1 MIIFSFAMI
10 TIFMT
15 YPKIKTG
22 NIEVHS
28 DWSFHGL
35 RAEQIF
41 LNLKGSYAELNG
53 KRTTLINSARGT
65 IKVRTK
71 KGINT
76 ITVGYSPSKL
86 YYVGIIISVMT
97 WISLLVLAFYRK
109 GVFKINHE

>member
-22 NIEVHS
+22 NIEVYS

-71 KGINT
+71 KESIRLPLD
-76 ITVGYSPSKL
+76 TVLQNYTML
-86 YYVGIIISVMT
+86 
-97 WISLLVLAFYRK
+97 
-109 GVFKINHE
+109 E

>member
-41 LNLKGSYAELNG
+41 LNLKGSYAELN
-53 KRTTLINSARGT
+53 
-65 IKVRTK
+65 
-71 KGINT
+71 
-76 ITVGYSPSKL
+76 
-86 YYVGIIISVMT
+86 
-97 WISLLVLAFYRK
+97 
-109 GVFKINHE
+109 

>member
-1 MIIFSFAMI
+1 
-10 TIFMT
+10 MT

-35 RAEQIF
+35 RAKQIF
-41 LNLKGSYAELNG
+41 LNLKVSYAELNG

-65 IKVRTK
+65 IKVRAK

-86 YYVGIIISVMT
+86 YYGGIIISVMT